1 MPSKPKVYRSFSEDS
16 RGRWYFNVAV
26 QVPEKPSAGTAAV
39 GIDLGTT
46 HSLAAVWRE
55 GGSVLIPN
63 PLGQVLTPSCI
74 SIDDDGDFQIT
85 VRVDDERT
93 QLVWV
98 RSAVESTDHH
108 KVREIWSPGYRTP
121 TGDFTP
127 AIANDLLERS
137 NNLKLGAWVKQDDVA
152 MLVIKIPADASA
164 DALDEAIDLA
174 AASADAVERELLGS
188 DEL

>member
-1 MPSKPKVYRSFSEDS
+1 MSFRLALIALALLSTP
-16 RGRWYFNVAV
+16 A
-26 QVPEKPSAGTAAV
+26 
-39 GIDLGTT
+39 
-46 HSLAAVWRE
+46 LAADHDPVVKAQLE
-55 GGSVLIPN
+55 SKG
-63 PLGQVLTPSCI
+63 TPFT
-74 SIDDDGDFQIT
+74 IDDDGDFQIT

-98 RSAVESTDHH
+98 RSAVEATDHH
-108 KVREIWSPGYRTP
+108 KVREIWSPGYRAP

-137 NNLKLGAWVKQDDVA
+137 NTLKLGAWVKQEDVA

-188 DEL
+188 DAL

>member
-1 MPSKPKVYRSFSEDS
+1 MTRHI
-16 RGRWYFNVAV
+16 AL
-26 QVPEKPSAGTAAV
+26 
-39 GIDLGTT
+39 I
-46 HSLAAVWRE
+46 SLALLAMPALAANHDAVVKAQLE
-55 GGSVLIPN
+55 AKG
-63 PLGQVLTPSCI
+63 TPFT
-74 SIDDDGDFQIT
+74 IDDDGDFQIT
-85 VRVDDERT
+85 VRVSDERT

-98 RSAVESTDHH
+98 RSGVEATDHY
-108 KVREIWSPGYRTP
+108 KVREIWSPGYRAP
-121 TGDFTP
+121 SGDFSA

-188 DEL
+188 DAL